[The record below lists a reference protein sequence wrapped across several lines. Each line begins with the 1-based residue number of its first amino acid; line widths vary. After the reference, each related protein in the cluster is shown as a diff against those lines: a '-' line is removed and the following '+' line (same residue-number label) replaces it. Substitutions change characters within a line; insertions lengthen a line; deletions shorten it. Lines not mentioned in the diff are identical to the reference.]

1 MPHKTGLTGKQSPH
15 IMNKHCSLFNTQPAS
30 PPSALEINA
39 FERVIVFIPHPDDE
53 SLGCGGLIN
62 QLHQQNTPI
71 LIVLVSDG
79 SGAGELDESAA
90 QERQKEFKSALNL
103 LSPNASIE
111 YWNLPDGSLN
121 QVQDLSNKIKT
132 SICQFSATDV
142 IAPWL
147 KDMHPDHAIVGESAY
162 QAIQTIPMVKS
173 ILFYEVWTPVQTNCV
188 LDITQNYPVK
198 KAALQC
204 HETALKCGAY
214 QRAMYGLSSYRS
226 LFTGHL
232 AKEGH
237 FAEAFYL
244 HRNVIENRQ
253 GYTIEQADT
262 THQKGITAL
271 FAEIYGQA
279 PPSQWWQWKYE
290 PELLKGTVCKDSNGR
305 LFAFYGNL
313 TRKAHLAQT
322 ALWTSQIA
330 DVMVHPKFRT
340 SVGKRG
346 VFYKMSEVFI
356 DPYIGE
362 TKALQ
367 LSFGFPHA
375 RALKLG
381 VALKLYRYG
390 DRLFNWSKQVNEA
403 SCKVSLKNKLFFS
416 VNVITDK
423 SPNHFLWVDRVF
435 FQMKKALSHQL
446 VLDRSAQYWYDRY
459 FKYALKSYEC
469 LTLSAMCQRIVGGIV
484 FLIHDDCLEIID
496 LVFTQ
501 KQYIPQLLNA
511 LQRHA
516 IKLNL
521 PLIKAWGTESFIN
534 DLPEG
539 QQEHA
544 GWIALPAPGICT
556 KVTEKVINKCWF
568 SAGDSDFK

>member
-1 MPHKTGLTGKQSPH
+1 
-15 IMNKHCSLFNTQPAS
+15 MNKHCSLFNAKPAT
-30 PPSALEINA
+30 PPKPLALNS
-39 FERVIVFIPHPDDE
+39 FERVVVFVPHPDDE

-62 QLHQQNTPI
+62 QLHQQSTPI

-90 QERQKEFKSALNL
+90 YKRLQEFKNSLNL
-103 LSPNASIE
+103 LSPNANIE
-111 YWNLPDGSLN
+111 CWNLPDGLLN
-121 QVQDLSNKIKT
+121 QEQDLSHKIKE
-132 SICQFSATDV
+132 SICQFSATHV
-142 IAPWL
+142 VAPWL
-147 KDMHPDHAIVGESAY
+147 KDMHPDHAIVGKSAY
-162 QAIQTIPMVKS
+162 QAIQTISMVKS
-173 ILFYEVWTPVQTNCV
+173 ILFYEVWTPVQANCV
-188 LDITQNYPVK
+188 LDISQNYPVK
-198 KAALQC
+198 EAALQC
-204 HETALKCGAY
+204 HETALKCGSY

-226 LFTGHL
+226 LFTGSL
-232 AKEGH
+232 AKEGC

-244 HRNVIENRQ
+244 HLNVIESNKE
-253 GYTIEQADT
+253 YIIEQADT
-262 THQKGITAL
+262 THQEGITAL
-271 FAEIYGQA
+271 FSKIYGQA
-279 PPSQWWQWKYE
+279 PPAQWWQWKYA
-290 PELLKGTVCKDSNGR
+290 PELLKGTVCKDSNGQ

-313 TRKAHLAQT
+313 TRKAHLAET
-322 ALWTSQIA
+322 PLWTSQIA

-346 VFYKMSEVFI
+346 VFYKMSQTFI

-367 LSFGFPHA
+367 LSFGFPHI

-390 DRLFNWSKQVNEA
+390 DRLFNWSKQIDKG
-403 SCKVSLKNKLFFS
+403 SCQTALKDKIFFS
-416 VNVITDK
+416 INVITDK
-423 SPNHFLWVDRVF
+423 SSDHFLWVDRVF

-446 VLDRSAQYWYDRY
+446 VLDRTAQYWYDRY
-459 FKYALKSYEC
+459 FKYALKPYEC
-469 LTLSAMCQRIVGGIV
+469 LTLSAMRQRIVGGIV
-484 FLIHDDCLEIID
+484 FLVHEDSLEIID

-501 KQYIPQLLNA
+501 KQYIAQLLNA

-516 IKLNL
+516 LKLNL
-521 PLIKAWGTESFIN
+521 SSIKAWGTESFIN
-534 DLPEG
+534 MLPEG

-556 KVTEKVINKCWF
+556 EVTEKVINKCWF